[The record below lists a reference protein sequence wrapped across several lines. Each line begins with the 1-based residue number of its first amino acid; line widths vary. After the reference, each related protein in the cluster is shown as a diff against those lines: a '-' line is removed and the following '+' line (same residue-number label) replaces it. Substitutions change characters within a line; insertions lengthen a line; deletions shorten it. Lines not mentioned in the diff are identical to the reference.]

1 MTIKMNIIRILRG
14 TLLQC
19 CSPQFQIRLRA
30 VLMGGFALGLAVTAS
45 AQEWPER
52 AVKLIVPYSAGGPL
66 DVSSR
71 ILASELTAS
80 LGQPVVVENKAG
92 AGGGIGAQFVAHS
105 AADGYSLLVG
115 ANATNAI
122 NPSLIGVPYKPID
135 DFRFVA
141 LMLQVPNV
149 LVTHPDLPVRT
160 VQDLIAHAKA
170 NPSKLDISGTFGSVG
185 HLASELFK
193 RMTNTEMVFI
203 PYKGSAPAVADL
215 MGGRTDLMFDNLAS
229 ALPHIKSGKLRAIA
243 VTTKARSAYLPD
255 VPTLHESG
263 LEGFDMSTWWGI
275 MAPAN
280 TPPAVVKR
288 LNEEVLKVLD
298 KPAIRERLD
307 SMAAGP
313 LEIRSPDEFTAFA
326 KSELKLYTDLVDEFN
341 LGIKK

>member
-1 MTIKMNIIRILRG
+1 MAIKMTITNLLRRILS
-14 TLLQC
+14 QC
-19 CSPQFQIRLRA
+19 RPASFPIRSGP
-30 VLMGGFALGLAVTAS
+30 VLMAGIALGLAVPAS
-45 AQEWPER
+45 AQQWPER
-52 AVKLIVPYSAGGPL
+52 AVKLIVPYSVGGPL
-66 DVSSR
+66 DISTR
-71 ILASELTAS
+71 LLANELTTA

-92 AGGGIGAQFVAHS
+92 AGGGIGAQLVAQS
-105 AADGYSLLVG
+105 APDGYSFLIG

-122 NPSLIGVPYKPID
+122 NPSLIGVSYKPID
-135 DFRFVA
+135 DFRFVS

-149 LVTHPDLPVRT
+149 VVTHPDLPVQS
-160 VQDLIAHAKA
+160 VQDLIAYAKA

-193 RMTNTEMVFI
+193 RMTDTDMVFI

-215 MGGRTDLMFDNLAS
+215 LGGRTHLMFDNLAS
-229 ALPHIKSGKLRAIA
+229 ALPHIKSGKLRALA

-280 TPPAVVKR
+280 TPTGIVNR
-288 LNEEVLKVLD
+288 LNKEALKILD
-298 KPAIRERLD
+298 KPEIRERLD

-313 LEIRSPDEFTAFA
+313 LDIRSPEQFTAFA
-326 KSELKLYTDLVDEFN
+326 QSELKLYTDLVNEFN
-341 LGIKK
+341 LAIKN